1 MTCNVAQL
9 ILSPNHPFAGSATID
24 EPGQQPAA
32 TAARKAKWGASVNI
46 RIWTLACAGILV
58 AAPVKADT
66 RDEVLAG
73 VQRCGVIQ
81 DDRVWLDCMYGAQQ
95 PMRAR
100 LALPP
105 APEFQQ
111 RLVPVVQPGAP
122 PRATSPTT
130 PPVAK
135 VLPRRKPGFFES
147 LVGNAPAYAVSRM
160 ASYRYVKGGA
170 FVVTLENGQEWR
182 QTDADGGTVRWN
194 KKPSA
199 YLATIT
205 SGSFGSFTLSTDDS
219 PRSYKVER
227 IR

>member
-1 MTCNVAQL
+1 LTRNVAQL

-24 EPGQQPAA
+24 ELGQQPAV
-32 TAARKAKWGASVNI
+32 TVRRKEKWGANVNI
-46 RIWTLACAGILV
+46 RILMLACAGIFIASPL
-58 AAPVKADT
+58 KADT

-81 DDRVWLDCMYGAQQ
+81 DDRAWLDCMYGAQQ

-111 RLVPVVQPGAP
+111 RLVPAIQPGAP
-122 PRATSPTT
+122 RATPSAAA
-130 PPVAK
+130 PVAK
-135 VLPRRKPGFFES
+135 PLPRRKPGFFES
-147 LVGNAPAYAVSRM
+147 LVGDVPAYAVSRM
-160 ASYRYVKGGA
+160 ASYRYLKGGA

-182 QTDADGGTVRWN
+182 QTDADGGTVLWT

-199 YLATIT
+199 YLAKIT
-205 SGSFGSFTLSTDDS
+205 SGSFGSFALSTDDS
-219 PRSYKVER
+219 PRSYRVER